1 MDLVQNDQNSEIK
14 DFIMKALNKSDKA
27 EADNQ
32 QTVSARKIETPQ
44 VEKPEVQETM
54 TEDGEKSFSNE
65 INKANLSLKE
75 LIANAKQKLENN
87 YDKINKEDEAEQRRE
102 AEARINEKA
111 KNIDIN
117 VPVPDYSLYDTK
129 IFRKNL
135 LLT

>member
-75 LIANAKQKLENN
+75 LIANAKQKLEIIMIRLI
-87 YDKINKEDEAEQRRE
+87 KKMKPSREEKQRLVLMRRQRTLILMFRF
-102 AEARINEKA
+102 RITTFMIQK
-111 KNIDIN
+111 
-117 VPVPDYSLYDTK
+117 SSGRTCC
-129 IFRKNL
+129 
-135 LLT
+135 